1 MRRYKSTNDR
11 SSETKIEPERSTRF
25 EKKKNMP
32 RQCWGH
38 DVVPLRADTTVV
50 CWYSVTLYHFPH
62 LTSKMLLRIQRV
74 TKVITVPILK
84 SKCCYQYKVVRK
96 TVTFVTPGF
105 AW

>member
-1 MRRYKSTNDR
+1 MIVAHQSARPDSLFGTPAYAPLQAYKSTNDR

-50 CWYSVTLYHFPH
+50 VGG
-62 LTSKMLLRIQRV
+62 
-74 TKVITVPILK
+74 IL
-84 SKCCYQYKVVRK
+84 
-96 TVTFVTPGF
+96 
-105 AW
+105 